1 MAESALTVDTL
12 VDELLDVMHG
22 YSRNQDVVTS
32 LAAPMGAADLTFT
45 VADASRVS
53 RGVVEIEDELVQV
66 STVDMTT
73 GVVSVHPWGRG
84 NGDTAATTHD
94 AGAKITVAP
103 LYTRQRVRNAI
114 FGVVREIFPDVFAVS
129 QYQIDGSAVQVN
141 YTMPADCW
149 SVLGVETKALG
160 GSLMWSPV
168 SRWRQHKH
176 NSGVEVEI
184 LGPVYMGTNSV
195 RINYVRTPPT
205 TIADTDDLSTYG
217 YDNQIRDL
225 IVLGASAK
233 LMAFTEPARV
243 QQQTMEA
250 HGRNESVPAGSATAT
265 ARMLYQMFR
274 QRVEQERAQ
283 ALTRYPAQMHMTR

>member
-1 MAESALTVDTL
+1 MNESNLTVDTL
-12 VDELLDVMHG
+12 VDEVLDVMHG

-32 LAAPMGAADLTFT
+32 LAADMGGNDLTFT
-45 VADASRVS
+45 VADASRMS
-53 RGVVEIEDELVQV
+53 RGVAEIEDELVQV

-84 NGDTAATTHD
+84 TSDTASVAHA
-94 AGAKITVAP
+94 AGSKVSVAP
-103 LYTRQRVRNAI
+103 LYTRQRVRSAI
-114 FGVVREIFPDVFAVS
+114 FGVMREIFPDVYAVS

-141 YTMPADCW
+141 YLMPADCW

-176 NSGVEVEI
+176 NTGVEVEI
-184 LGPVYMGTNSV
+184 LGPVSPGSNTV
-195 RINYVRTPPT
+195 RINYIRTPPA

-265 ARMLYQMFR
+265 ARMLYQLFR
-274 QRVEQERAQ
+274 QRVDQERSQTLA
-283 ALTRYPAQMHMTR
+283 RYPIQMHMTR